1 MKAPDSLTTPK
12 PDHETLITDPE
23 PVFQAGIYAKA
34 AYLPRPK
41 PGAPCGL
48 NPGGGANPAGGAPP
62 NAGGGNVPG
71 NCGGPAT

>member
-1 MKAPDSLTTPK
+1 MQKKT
-12 PDHETLITDPE
+12 
-23 PVFQAGIYAKA
+23 
-34 AYLPRPK
+34 YLPRPK

-71 NCGGPAT
+71 NCGGPAV